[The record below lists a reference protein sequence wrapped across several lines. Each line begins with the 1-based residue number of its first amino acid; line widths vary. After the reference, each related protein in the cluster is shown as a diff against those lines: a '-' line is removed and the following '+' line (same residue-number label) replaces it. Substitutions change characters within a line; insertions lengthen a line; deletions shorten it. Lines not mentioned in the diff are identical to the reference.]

1 MTKVVSSYGPTQR
14 VNILKKIKVDGA
26 WNFYPAVVESNGKL
40 KDKVRIKGAVEV
52 HPEGTYYLEW
62 REGKSRSREPV
73 PDKADVLDWARR
85 KFLELQAAKAG
96 VLIAETPEQAS
107 LGITL
112 ADAAADFVVH
122 AGDAEHHAQVAA
134 LGEKRRFVPEAIQV
148 DVVAKCGGFLPR
160 LDDFIQTQHQ
170 STSTRGALCLA
181 AS

>member
-1 MTKVVSSYGPTQR
+1 MAKVVSSYGPTQR

-107 LGITL
+107 PGITL
-112 ADAAADFVVH
+112 TDAAADYHLCFH
-122 AGDAEHHAQVAA
+122 QISDISLLQ
-134 LGEKRRFVPEAIQV
+134 
-148 DVVAKCGGFLPR
+148 LPV
-160 LDDFIQTQHQ
+160 IPK
-170 STSTRGALCLA
+170 
-181 AS
+181 

>member
-14 VNILKKIKVDGA
+14 VNILKKIKVDSA

-96 VLIAETPEQAS
+96 VLIAETPEQVS
-107 LGITL
+107 PGITL
-112 ADAAADFVVH
+112 ADAAADYLEDIKPPQREKKTYSSPGRSELWDVH
-122 AGDAEHHAQVAA
+122 QPPRKPLFRWTVLLEVLPAQVQAHFRYA
-134 LGEKRRFVPEAIQV
+134 
-148 DVVAKCGGFLPR
+148 
-160 LDDFIQTQHQ
+160 
-170 STSTRGALCLA
+170 
-181 AS
+181 